1 MAEPSLLSGAP
12 PRVLVSE
19 PLAERGLEALRATCE
34 VDVRLELSSEQ
45 LAEIIGAYDGLVV
58 RSATQ
63 VRGPVLEAAE
73 RLRVVGRAGIG
84 VDNID
89 VAAATARGIVVVNA
103 PTSNVV
109 SAAEHAIALL
119 LAQARN
125 VPQANEALK
134 AGRWER
140 SRWGGVELAGKTL
153 GVLGLGRVGQLVAA
167 RARGLDMEV
176 LAFDPFV
183 APERYAELGVR
194 RAETVEA
201 LFAEAD
207 VLTLHLP
214 GGPETANFID
224 DDAIAAM
231 KDGVRI
237 VNAARG
243 EIIDTEALA
252 RGLESGKVAGAG
264 LDVFPTEPLTDSPLF
279 AFPQVVVTPH
289 LGASTREA
297 QDRAGTQVAEQV
309 VAALTGGAVTSAVNI
324 PSVRPEDQEAL
335 GPYLPLARALGRLA
349 WALSP
354 SHAQVEAIEVAVE
367 GALAGHD
374 TRLLTLAALEGALR
388 GAEEGVNLV
397 NARSI
402 ADSRGLTVIERRR
415 ERSVDYTNLVRVRV
429 DGRGAA
435 PAEVAGTA
443 FGRAATGRLTDALG
457 LPVDIEL
464 SAHMVFLLYPDRPGV
479 IGRVGTL
486 LGQAGVNIASIHVSR
501 ESRDGRTLMAAA
513 VDSPIGDRALAQLRA
528 MAGIDD
534 VRFVT
539 L

>member
-1 MAEPSLLSGAP
+1 VAEPSLLSGAP